1 MIDYLSSPEIWL
13 SFLTLSL
20 LEIVLGI
27 DNLVFLSVV
36 TERLPAAQAS
46 RARRI
51 GLSGALLIRIAL
63 LFAISWII
71 GLARPIFTVLDF
83 TLSWRDLILGA
94 GGLFLL
100 YKGTHEIHR
109 EVEGEDDHE
118 DGSAGPK
125 VAAGMGAAVLQI
137 MILDMV
143 FSLDSVITAVGMTQ
157 HLPVMVAAI
166 VFAILVMLF
175 AAEPTAAFIR
185 RHPTTKMLALS
196 FLLLVGVALVAD
208 ALHFHIP
215 RGYLYFA
222 IAFSL
227 LVEMLNLAA
236 RARRRKLR
244 ARRSG

>member
-1 MIDYLSSPEIWL
+1 MSVEFLASPEIWM

-36 TERLPAAQAS
+36 TERLPAAQAKK
-46 RARRI
+46 ARRI
-51 GLSGALLIRIAL
+51 GLAGALLMRIAL

-71 GLARPIFTVLDF
+71 GLTRPILTISEF

-100 YKGTHEIHR
+100 YKGTHEIHN
-109 EVEGEDDHE
+109 EVEGEE
-118 DGSAGPK
+118 DAQGK
-125 VAAGMGAAVLQI
+125 TAALGMGTAILQI

-143 FSLDSVITAVGMTQ
+143 FSLDSVITAVGMTS
-157 HLPVMVAAI
+157 HLPVMIAAV

-175 AAEPTAAFIR
+175 AAEPTAAFIHK
-185 RHPTTKMLALS
+185 HPTTKMLALS
-196 FLLLVGVALVAD
+196 FLLLIGLALVAD

-227 LVEMLNLAA
+227 LVEALNLLMLK
-236 RARRRKLR
+236 RRQKRE
-244 ARRSG
+244 RS

>member
-1 MIDYLSSPEIWL
+1 MLEYLADPNIWVAL
-13 SFLTLSL
+13 ATLAL

-36 TERLPAAQAS
+36 TERLPEHQAK

-51 GLSGALLIRIAL
+51 GLAGALLMRIAL

-71 GLARPIFTVLDF
+71 GLTRPIFTVMEF
-83 TLSWRDLILGA
+83 TVSWRDVILGA

-100 YKGTHEIHR
+100 VKGTLEIHS
-109 EVEGEDDHE
+109 EVEGDDH
-118 DGSAGPK
+118 GGPR
-125 VAAGMGAAVLQI
+125 VALGMTAAIVQI

-143 FSLDSVITAVGMTQ
+143 FSLDSVITAVGMTE
-157 HLPVMVAAI
+157 HLPVMVAA
-166 VFAILVMLF
+166 VVLAILVMFF
-175 AAEPTAAFIR
+175 AAEPVADFIQ
-185 RHPTTKMLALS
+185 RHPTMKMLALS
-196 FLLLVGVALVAD
+196 FLLLVGVALCAD

-227 LVEMLNLAA
+227 MVEILNHL
-236 RARRRKLR
+236 ARRRRRR
-244 ARRSG
+244 AGETGA

>member
-1 MIDYLSSPEIWL
+1 MLEYLADPNIWIA
-13 SFLTLSL
+13 FATLAL

-36 TERLPAAQAS
+36 TERLPEHQAQ

-51 GLSGALLIRIAL
+51 GLAGALLMRIAL

-71 GLARPIFTVLDF
+71 GLTRPIFTVMEF
-83 TLSWRDLILGA
+83 TVSWRDVILGA

-100 YKGTHEIHR
+100 VKGTLEIHS
-109 EVEGEDDHE
+109 EVEGDDH
-118 DGSAGPK
+118 GGPR
-125 VAAGMGAAVLQI
+125 VALGMTAAIVQI

-143 FSLDSVITAVGMTQ
+143 FSLDSVITAVGMTE
-157 HLPVMVAAI
+157 HLPVMVAA
-166 VFAILVMLF
+166 VVLAILVMFF
-175 AAEPTAAFIR
+175 AAEPVAGFIQ
-185 RHPTTKMLALS
+185 RHPTMKILALS
-196 FLLLVGVALVAD
+196 FLLLVGVALCAD

-227 LVEMLNLAA
+227 MVEVLNHL
-236 RARRRKLR
+236 ARRRRRR
-244 ARRSG
+244 AAGTGA

>member
-1 MIDYLSSPEIWL
+1 MLEYLANPNIWVA
-13 SFLTLSL
+13 FATLAL

-36 TERLPAAQAS
+36 TERLPEHQAK

-51 GLSGALLIRIAL
+51 GLAGALLMRIAL

-71 GLARPIFTVLDF
+71 GLTRPIFTVMEF
-83 TLSWRDLILGA
+83 TVSWRDVILGA

-100 YKGTHEIHR
+100 VKGTLEIHS
-109 EVEGEDDHE
+109 EVEGDDH
-118 DGSAGPK
+118 DGPR
-125 VAAGMGAAVLQI
+125 VALGMTAAIVQI

-143 FSLDSVITAVGMTQ
+143 FSLDSVITAVGMTE
-157 HLPVMVAAI
+157 HLPVMVAA
-166 VFAILVMLF
+166 VVLAILVMFF
-175 AAEPTAAFIR
+175 AAEPVADFIQ
-185 RHPTTKMLALS
+185 RHPTMKMLALS
-196 FLLLVGVALVAD
+196 FLLLVGVALCAD

-227 LVEMLNLAA
+227 MVEILNHL
-236 RARRRKLR
+236 ARRRRRR
-244 ARRSG
+244 AGETGA

>member
-1 MIDYLSSPEIWL
+1 MLEYLADPNIWVA
-13 SFLTLSL
+13 FATLAL

-36 TERLPAAQAS
+36 TERLPEHQAK

-51 GLSGALLIRIAL
+51 GLAGALLMRIAL

-71 GLARPIFTVLDF
+71 GLTRPIFTVMEF
-83 TLSWRDLILGA
+83 TVSWRDVILGA

-100 YKGTHEIHR
+100 VKGTLEIHS
-109 EVEGEDDHE
+109 EVEGDDH
-118 DGSAGPK
+118 DGPR
-125 VAAGMGAAVLQI
+125 VALGMTAAIVQI

-143 FSLDSVITAVGMTQ
+143 FSLDSVITAVGMTE
-157 HLPVMVAAI
+157 HLPVMVAA
-166 VFAILVMLF
+166 VVLAILVMFF
-175 AAEPTAAFIR
+175 AAEPVADFIQ
-185 RHPTTKMLALS
+185 RHPTMKMLALS
-196 FLLLVGVALVAD
+196 FLLLVGVALCAD

-227 LVEMLNLAA
+227 LVEGLNLW
-236 RARRRKLR
+236 ARRRRQRK
-244 ARRSG
+244 AAAQEEA

>member
-1 MIDYLSSPEIWL
+1 MLEYLADPNIWVA
-13 SFLTLSL
+13 FATLAL

-36 TERLPAAQAS
+36 TERLPEHQAK

-51 GLSGALLIRIAL
+51 GLAGALLMRIAL

-71 GLARPIFTVLDF
+71 GLTRPIFTVMEF
-83 TLSWRDLILGA
+83 TVSWRDVILGA

-100 YKGTHEIHR
+100 VKGTLEIHS
-109 EVEGEDDHE
+109 EVEGDDH
-118 DGSAGPK
+118 GGPR
-125 VAAGMGAAVLQI
+125 VALGMTAAIVQI

-143 FSLDSVITAVGMTQ
+143 FSLDSVITAVGMTE
-157 HLPVMVAAI
+157 HLPVMVAA
-166 VFAILVMLF
+166 VVLAILVMFF
-175 AAEPTAAFIR
+175 AAEPVADFIQ
-185 RHPTTKMLALS
+185 RHPTMKMLALS
-196 FLLLVGVALVAD
+196 FLLLVGVALCAD

-227 LVEMLNLAA
+227 MVEILNHL
-236 RARRRKLR
+236 ARRRRRR
-244 ARRSG
+244 AGETGA

>member
-1 MIDYLSSPEIWL
+1 MLELLADPNIWIA
-13 SFLTLSL
+13 FATLAL

-36 TERLPAAQAS
+36 TERLPEPQAK

-51 GLSGALLIRIAL
+51 GLAGALLMRIAL

-71 GLARPIFTVLDF
+71 GLTRPIVTVLEFTV
-83 TLSWRDLILGA
+83 SWRDVILGA

-100 YKGTHEIHR
+100 VKGTLEIHS
-109 EVEGEDDHE
+109 EVEGEDH
-118 DGSAGPK
+118 GGPR
-125 VAAGMGAAVLQI
+125 VALGMAAAIVQI

-143 FSLDSVITAVGMTQ
+143 FSLDSVITAVGMTE
-157 HLPVMVAAI
+157 HLPVMIAA
-166 VFAILVMLF
+166 VVLAILVMFF
-175 AAEPTAAFIR
+175 AAEPVAGFIQ
-185 RHPTTKMLALS
+185 RHPTMKMLALS
-196 FLLLVGVALVAD
+196 FLLLVGVALCAD

-227 LVEMLNLAA
+227 LVEILNHLV
-236 RARRRKLR
+236 RRRRQR
-244 ARRSG
+244 AAKVDA

>member
-1 MIDYLSSPEIWL
+1 MLEYLADPNIWVA
-13 SFLTLSL
+13 FATLAL

-36 TERLPAAQAS
+36 TERLPEHQAK

-51 GLSGALLIRIAL
+51 GLAGALLMRIAL

-71 GLARPIFTVLDF
+71 GLTRPIFTVMEF
-83 TLSWRDLILGA
+83 TVSWRDVILGA

-100 YKGTHEIHR
+100 VKGTLEIHS
-109 EVEGEDDHE
+109 EVEGDDH
-118 DGSAGPK
+118 DGPR
-125 VAAGMGAAVLQI
+125 VALGMTAAIVQI

-143 FSLDSVITAVGMTQ
+143 FSLDSVITAVGMTE
-157 HLPVMVAAI
+157 HLPVMVAA
-166 VFAILVMLF
+166 VVLAILVMFF
-175 AAEPTAAFIR
+175 AAEPVADFIQ
-185 RHPTTKMLALS
+185 RHPTMKMLALS
-196 FLLLVGVALVAD
+196 FLLLVGVALCAD

-227 LVEMLNLAA
+227 MVEILNHL
-236 RARRRKLR
+236 ARRRRRR
-244 ARRSG
+244 AGETGA